1 MFTGL
6 EKCAKIGGLNAKTMK
21 LKLSG
26 ALLFLFSV
34 LIIVSCGPK
43 KPKGDDQPGFDEPKK
58 DLGSEIQD
66 MTQKCV
72 PKPSEI
78 PYLIQATGAEYNQ
91 SLINDR
97 RKADSYASQSD
108 KAAMNLG
115 GYSADIAYL
124 SSYDKTQEAINH
136 LNVCKGLADKL
147 GVSAT
152 FDQKLLQ
159 EFEKNIGNKDK
170 LAQLLDSASNKTGD
184 LLKQGNQKLAA
195 LMVTGS
201 FIESLYIATGIIKT
215 YPKDML
221 PDDQRNRILTPV
233 IQIIIKQECSVSEI
247 SKVLSSAEQ
256 TGSVPTIVADLKQL
270 QESYGKL
277 GAVKDQIAKGST
289 KSILNDQTI
298 ADITAVVEKLRGDMV
313 K

>member
-1 MFTGL
+1 
-6 EKCAKIGGLNAKTMK
+6 MK
-21 LKLSG
+21 LRLSA

-43 KPKGDDQPGFDEPKK
+43 KAKNDKDEPGLEDAPK
-58 DLGSEIQD
+58 DLGSEVQG
-66 MTQKCV
+66 MTKCV

-136 LNVCKGLADKL
+136 LNVSKGLADKL

-170 LAQLLDSASNKTGD
+170 LAQLLDSASTKTGD

-247 SKVLSSAEQ
+247 SKILSSAEQ